1 MPSSRRRLIRL
12 YIDELTNLKSLLRQ
26 AYDFKGFIFLS

>member
-12 YIDELTNLKSLLRQ
+12 YIDELTKPKILLRQ
-26 AYDFKGFIFLS
+26 AYDFKGFIFLF

>member
-1 MPSSRRRLIRL
+1 MPSSHRRVIRL
-12 YIDELTNLKSLLRQ
+12 YIDELKNPGILLRQ